1 MIIYNY
7 KLQYNKDLLPQ
18 LVRQDTGLTYEHE
31 HNKLSLKVFV
41 ELANVIGL
49 QNSVEEYLYLI
60 TLNAEN
66 NISGFIE
73 VSHGSKNSTFVDCR
87 SIALRLLLSGATICV
102 LLHNHP
108 SNNTSPSEQDDKA
121 TTRVKQL
128 CKDIDITFL
137 DHIIVGRDNYYS
149 YAEHSKI

>member
-7 KLQYNKDLLPQ
+7 KLQYNNDLLPQ
-18 LVRQDTGLTYEHE
+18 LVRQDTGLTYEH
-31 HNKLSLKVFV
+31 NKLSPKVFF
-41 ELANVIGL
+41 ELAKVIGL

-60 TLNAEN
+60 TTNAEN

-73 VSHGSKNSTFVDCR
+73 VSHGSRNFTVVDCR
-87 SIALRLLLSGATICV
+87 SIALRLLLSGANACV
-102 LLHNHP
+102 LMHNHP
-108 SNNTSPSEQDDKA
+108 SSNTNPSEQDDNA